1 MSSLQVTVLSNCC
14 ILMIR
19 MLFFDKWTV
28 LTNTVSYENSI
39 GIEHPW
45 NSCETV
51 FMLYLICLYIL
62 SEYFLKSCYCWGEST
77 CCFKTFK
84 THHLASSFF
93 FNKNLHHMFSHLPVW
108 KVSILFCVY
117 ECVAL
122 ASELWQWGIL
132 RLKWSDPAN
141 SICIFSSSHFISW
154 LLKPPYAS
162 LSHLEQRELSSP
174 PLLSLLSSPLSVS
187 FDKQICRQCP
197 RITTSFDSQ
206 LTVNSQSQGGL
217 HYINGK
223 LDYFFSLETEGE
235 FKDSGGGVVG
245 LGGIRPSNHVEL
257 PNAQGDVWQS
267 GERWSHLICFV

>member
-1 MSSLQVTVLSNCC
+1 MWCLSVFFLNQFDCWRTLEAIVL
-14 ILMIR
+14 
-19 MLFFDKWTV
+19 V
-28 LTNTVSYENSI
+28 A
-39 GIEHPW
+39 
-45 NSCETV
+45 
-51 FMLYLICLYIL
+51 
-62 SEYFLKSCYCWGEST
+62 LKL
-77 CCFKTFK
+77 
-84 THHLASSFF
+84 HHLPLL
-93 FNKNLHHMFSHLPVW
+93 KNIFTSHAVFKFTTV
-108 KVSILFCVY
+108 KVPILFRVRMKVLCV
-117 ECVAL
+117 L
-122 ASELWQWGIL
+122 ASELWQWGIV

-141 SICIFSSSHFISW
+141 SICIFSSSHFTSR
-154 LLKPPYAS
+154 LLEPPYASLPLS
-162 LSHLEQRELSSP
+162 LSHLEQRELSS
-174 PLLSLLSSPLSVS
+174 LLSSLSLLSSPLSVS

-257 PNAQGDVWQS
+257 PTAQGDVWQS

>member
-1 MSSLQVTVLSNCC
+1 MWCLSVLFLNQ
-14 ILMIR
+14 
-19 MLFFDKWTV
+19 FDCWRTLEAIV
-28 LTNTVSYENSI
+28 LVA
-39 GIEHPW
+39 
-45 NSCETV
+45 
-51 FMLYLICLYIL
+51 
-62 SEYFLKSCYCWGEST
+62 LKL
-77 CCFKTFK
+77 
-84 THHLASSFF
+84 HHLPLL
-93 FNKNLHHMFSHLPVW
+93 KNIFTSHAVFKFTTV
-108 KVSILFCVY
+108 KVPILFRVRMKVLCV
-117 ECVAL
+117 L
-122 ASELWQWGIL
+122 ASELWQWGIV

-141 SICIFSSSHFISW
+141 SICIFSSSHFTSR
-154 LLKPPYAS
+154 LLEPPYASLPLS
-162 LSHLEQRELSSP
+162 LSHLEQRELSS
-174 PLLSLLSSPLSVS
+174 LLSSLSLLSSPLSVS

-257 PNAQGDVWQS
+257 PTAQGDVWQS

>member
-1 MSSLQVTVLSNCC
+1 MWCLSVFFLNQFDCWRTLEAIVL
-14 ILMIR
+14 
-19 MLFFDKWTV
+19 V
-28 LTNTVSYENSI
+28 A
-39 GIEHPW
+39 
-45 NSCETV
+45 
-51 FMLYLICLYIL
+51 
-62 SEYFLKSCYCWGEST
+62 LKL
-77 CCFKTFK
+77 
-84 THHLASSFF
+84 HHLPLL
-93 FNKNLHHMFSHLPVW
+93 KNIFISHAVFKFTTV
-108 KVSILFCVY
+108 KVPILFRVRMKVLCV
-117 ECVAL
+117 L
-122 ASELWQWGIL
+122 ASELWQWGIV

-141 SICIFSSSHFISW
+141 SICIFSSSHFTSR
-154 LLKPPYAS
+154 LLEPPYAYLPLS
-162 LSHLEQRELSSP
+162 LSHLEQRELSS
-174 PLLSLLSSPLSVS
+174 LLSSLSLLSSTLSVS

-257 PNAQGDVWQS
+257 PTAQGDVWQS

>member
-1 MSSLQVTVLSNCC
+1 MWCLSVFFLNQFDCWRTLEAIVL
-14 ILMIR
+14 
-19 MLFFDKWTV
+19 V
-28 LTNTVSYENSI
+28 A
-39 GIEHPW
+39 
-45 NSCETV
+45 
-51 FMLYLICLYIL
+51 
-62 SEYFLKSCYCWGEST
+62 LKL
-77 CCFKTFK
+77 
-84 THHLASSFF
+84 HHLPLL
-93 FNKNLHHMFSHLPVW
+93 KNIFISHAVFKFTTV
-108 KVSILFCVY
+108 KVPILFRVRMKVLCV
-117 ECVAL
+117 L
-122 ASELWQWGIL
+122 ASELWQWGIV

-141 SICIFSSSHFISW
+141 SICIFSSSHFTSR
-154 LLKPPYAS
+154 LLEPPYASLPLS
-162 LSHLEQRELSSP
+162 LSHLEQRELSS
-174 PLLSLLSSPLSVS
+174 LLSSLSLLSSTLSVS

-257 PNAQGDVWQS
+257 PTAQGDVWQS

>member
-1 MSSLQVTVLSNCC
+1 MWCLSVFFLNQFDCWRTLEAIVL
-14 ILMIR
+14 
-19 MLFFDKWTV
+19 V
-28 LTNTVSYENSI
+28 A
-39 GIEHPW
+39 
-45 NSCETV
+45 
-51 FMLYLICLYIL
+51 
-62 SEYFLKSCYCWGEST
+62 LKL
-77 CCFKTFK
+77 
-84 THHLASSFF
+84 HHLPLL
-93 FNKNLHHMFSHLPVW
+93 KNIFISHAVFKFTTV
-108 KVSILFCVY
+108 KVPILFRVRMKVLCV
-117 ECVAL
+117 L
-122 ASELWQWGIL
+122 ASELWQWGIV

-141 SICIFSSSHFISW
+141 SICIFSSSHFTSR
-154 LLKPPYAS
+154 LLEPPYASLPLS
-162 LSHLEQRELSSP
+162 LSHLEQRELSS
-174 PLLSLLSSPLSVS
+174 LLSSLSLLSSPLSVS

-257 PNAQGDVWQS
+257 PTAQGDVWQS

>member
-1 MSSLQVTVLSNCC
+1 MRMEEPKIHGNQCYQSYIISPFHVMFVRVLFKS
-14 ILMIR
+14 IWL
-19 MLFFDKWTV
+19 L
-28 LTNTVSYENSI
+28 ENS
-39 GIEHPW
+39 G
-45 NSCETV
+45 S
-51 FMLYLICLYIL
+51 
-62 SEYFLKSCYCWGEST
+62 YCT
-77 CCFKTFK
+77 CCFKTSPS
-84 THHLASSFF
+84 SSF
-93 FNKNLHHMFSHLPVW
+93 KKHLHITRCFQIYHRES
-108 KVSILFCVY
+108 SYI
-117 ECVAL
+117 
-122 ASELWQWGIL
+122 ASELWQWGIV

-141 SICIFSSSHFISW
+141 SICIFSSSHFTSR
-154 LLKPPYAS
+154 LLEPPYASLPLS
-162 LSHLEQRELSSP
+162 LSHLEQRELSS
-174 PLLSLLSSPLSVS
+174 LLSSLSLLSSPLSVS

-257 PNAQGDVWQS
+257 PTAQGDVWQS

>member
-1 MSSLQVTVLSNCC
+1 MWCLSVFFLNQFDCWRTLEAIVL
-14 ILMIR
+14 
-19 MLFFDKWTV
+19 V
-28 LTNTVSYENSI
+28 A
-39 GIEHPW
+39 
-45 NSCETV
+45 
-51 FMLYLICLYIL
+51 
-62 SEYFLKSCYCWGEST
+62 LKL
-77 CCFKTFK
+77 
-84 THHLASSFF
+84 HHLPLL
-93 FNKNLHHMFSHLPVW
+93 KNIFTSHAVFKFTTV
-108 KVSILFCVY
+108 KVPILFRVRMKVLCV
-117 ECVAL
+117 L
-122 ASELWQWGIL
+122 ASELWQWGIV

-141 SICIFSSSHFISW
+141 SICIFSSSHFTSR
-154 LLKPPYAS
+154 LLEPPYASLPLS
-162 LSHLEQRELSSP
+162 LSHLEQRELSS
-174 PLLSLLSSPLSVS
+174 LLSSLSLLSSTLSVS

-257 PNAQGDVWQS
+257 PTAQGDVWQS